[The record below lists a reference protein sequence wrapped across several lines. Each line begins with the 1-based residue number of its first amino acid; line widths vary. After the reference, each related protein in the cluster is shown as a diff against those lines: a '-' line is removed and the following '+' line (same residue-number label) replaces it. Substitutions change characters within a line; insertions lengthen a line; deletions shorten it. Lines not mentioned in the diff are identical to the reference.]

1 MPRPEMIKTDVP
13 GVYKRGERYAYTY
26 RKRGRQRWG
35 TARTKAEARRLKHQA
50 ETDVARGE
58 HRDSTRLGFGEYAR
72 AWIAGYQGRTAA
84 GVRPETRDWYRQMLD
99 DRLIPYFD
107 VETGLLLSEI
117 EPRDIKSLVAWLAEQ
132 PNPRDP
138 ARTLAAS
145 TVGYHVAVV
154 RALFADAVEEGVV
167 RSNPTSGVRAT
178 IRRAEELG
186 ETPSKALTRAQ
197 LRRLLDEIPD
207 DRRLFFELLAHTG
220 LRISEAIEVR
230 WHTDLDLG
238 ERPRLRVSR
247 QLRSGRPTRPKSKAG
262 LRTIPLSPG
271 MAARLRAIEG
281 PPGTLAFTT
290 LTGRQLNRSNLWRDV
305 LRPAAVRAEV
315 PWVGFHTF
323 RHTCASLL
331 FHAGK
336 NVKQVQVWLGH
347 ADPGFTVRTYIHL
360 MDDGLGD
367 AGFLDG
373 V

>member
-1 MPRPEMIKTDVP
+1 MSVAPQPYMDQVPRPQMTKTDVP

-58 HRDSTRLGFGEYAR
+58 HRDSTRVGFGEYAR

-117 EPRDIKSLVAWLAEQ
+117 EPRDIKSAVAWLAEQ

-138 ARTLAAS
+138 AHTLAPS
-145 TVGYHVAVV
+145 TVGYHVAVL
-154 RALFADAVEEGVV
+154 RAPFADAVEEGVV

-178 IRRAEELG
+178 IRRTDDLG
-186 ETPSKALTRAQ
+186 DTPTKALTRAQ
-197 LRRLLDEIPD
+197 LRRLLDEFPD
-207 DRRLFFELLAHTG
+207 DRRLFFQFLAHTG

-238 ERPRLRVSR
+238 DVPRLRVSR
-247 QLRSGRPTRPKSKAG
+247 RCAAGVQRDPSRRPGYAPSRCRPASPPDCERSRGRP
-262 LRTIPLSPG
+262 
-271 MAARLRAIEG
+271 ARSH
-281 PPGTLAFTT
+281 PP
-290 LTGRQLNRSNLWRDV
+290 
-305 LRPAAVRAEV
+305 P
-315 PWVGFHTF
+315 
-323 RHTCASLL
+323 
-331 FHAGK
+331 
-336 NVKQVQVWLGH
+336 
-347 ADPGFTVRTYIHL
+347 
-360 MDDGLGD
+360 
-367 AGFLDG
+367 
-373 V
+373 